1 METKQ
6 SFNIKKLNKIITI
19 RLSIDKNKYTNIKSI
34 DLIGYKEFQM
44 NQCRLKLILNLHSTA
59 ITDQNQFETFIKNG
73 QVYLIVFFDK
83 NTNEILQIDIDDIL
97 FESNDTNN
105 ERTAMFF
112 HEKIEKELENLTIQ
126 IQFEGDK

>member
-1 METKQ
+1 MKIKQ

-19 RLSIDKNKYTNIKSI
+19 SIALPKTKYTNLKSI
-34 DLIGYKEFQM
+34 DLTGYKEFEL

-73 QVYLIVFFDK
+73 QVFLIVFFDK
-83 NTNEILQIDIDDIL
+83 NTNEILQIDVDDIL
-97 FESNDTNN
+97 FESNDSNN

-112 HEKIEKELENLTIQ
+112 QEEIEKELENLNIY
-126 IQFEGDK
+126 IQFEKE